1 MSYTRVI
8 PVLLFDDGAIW
19 RSQEFARHYRL
30 GDPIMQLERYKVWD
44 VDEIV
49 YLDMHRSAGGR
60 RLLDFLPEIARNC
73 FAPLATGGG
82 IRTLEDIH
90 RHLTLGADRVV
101 INTAAFDDPG
111 FIAEASHRYG
121 AQAIVVSID
130 AKRHAGGYEV
140 VVEGGRRATGKPVEE
155 WAAEVAARGAGEI
168 FVNSIDRD
176 GMGQGYDT
184 ELIRR
189 VVSVVHVPVI
199 ACGGVGQFEHLAAG
213 VTQGSAQAVAASN
226 IFAFR
231 ELSYLS
237 AKDALAEA
245 GLAIR
250 PSAPEPRHPG
260 RNLLRRSFSNTDL
273 G

>member
-30 GDPIMQLERYKVWD
+30 GDPVMQLERYKVWD

-49 YLDMHRSAGGR
+49 YVDMHRTPNGK

-90 RHLTLGADRVV
+90 NHLTLGADRVV
-101 INTAAFDDPG
+101 INTAAFDDPA
-111 FIAEASHRYG
+111 FIAQASHRYG

-130 AKRHAGGYEV
+130 ARRRDGGYEV
-140 VVEGGRRATGKPVEE
+140 VVESGRRQTGRRVEE
-155 WAAEVAARGAGEI
+155 WAAQAAAQGAGEI
-168 FVNSIDRD
+168 FINSIDRD

-184 ELIRR
+184 ELVRS
-189 VVSVVHVPVI
+189 VASVVDIPVI
-199 ACGGVGQFEHLAAG
+199 ACGGVGQHEDFAAG
-213 VTQGSAQAVAASN
+213 IVEGHASAVAASN
-226 IFAFR
+226 IFAFS
-231 ELSYLS
+231 ELSYLA
-237 AKDALAEA
+237 AKDAMAKA
-245 GLAIR
+245 GLSIR
-250 PSAPEPRHPG
+250 TSTPEPRRPG
-260 RNLLRRSFSNTDL
+260 RTLAAGL
-273 G
+273 

>member
-44 VDEIV
+44 VDEIIYV
-49 YLDMHRSAGGR
+49 DMHRTANGK

-90 RHLTLGADRVV
+90 NHLTLGADRVV
-101 INTAAFDDPG
+101 INTAAFDDPA
-111 FIAEASHRYG
+111 FITAASHRYG

-130 AKRHAGGYEV
+130 ARRGADGYEV
-140 VVEGGRRATGKPVEE
+140 VVDSGRRPTGCKVQD
-155 WAAEVAARGAGEI
+155 WAAQAASRGAGEI
-168 FVNSIDRD
+168 FINSIERD
-176 GMGQGYDT
+176 GMGRGYDT
-184 ELIRR
+184 DLIRR
-189 VVSVVHVPVI
+189 VAASVHVPVI
-199 ACGGVGQFEHLAAG
+199 ACGGVGEMTHLAAG
-213 VTQGSAQAVAASN
+213 VTEGGARAVAAAN

-231 ELSYLS
+231 ELSYLD
-237 AKDALAEA
+237 AKDALIQA
-245 GLAIR
+245 GLSIR
-250 PSAPEPRHPG
+250 PSTPEPRRPG
-260 RNLLRRSFSNTDL
+260 RSLMRR

>member
-49 YLDMHRSAGGR
+49 YLDMHRSPDGK

-90 RHLTLGADRVV
+90 NHLTLGADRVV
-101 INTAAFDDPG
+101 INTAAFDDPD

-130 AKRHAGGYEV
+130 CRRGNDYEV
-140 VVEGGRRATGKPVEE
+140 VVESGRRPTGKKAQD
-155 WAAEVAARGAGEI
+155 WAAEAAARGAGEI

-176 GMGQGYDT
+176 GMGQG
-184 ELIRR
+184 L
-189 VVSVVHVPVI
+189 
-199 ACGGVGQFEHLAAG
+199 
-213 VTQGSAQAVAASN
+213 
-226 IFAFR
+226 
-231 ELSYLS
+231 
-237 AKDALAEA
+237 
-245 GLAIR
+245 
-250 PSAPEPRHPG
+250 
-260 RNLLRRSFSNTDL
+260 
-273 G
+273 

>member
-8 PVLLFDDGAIW
+8 PVLLFDDGAVW
-19 RSQEFARHYRL
+19 RSQEFLRHYRL

-49 YLDMHRSAGGR
+49 YVDMHRTRGGK

-82 IRTLEDIH
+82 ICTLEDIH
-90 RHLTLGADRVV
+90 NHLTLGADRVI

-111 FIAEASHRYG
+111 YG

-130 AKRHAGGYEV
+130 ARWRAEGYEV
-140 VVEGGRRATGKPVEE
+140 MVEGGRRTTGRKVED
-155 WAAEVAARGAGEI
+155 WAAEAAARGAGEI
-168 FVNSIDRD
+168 FINSIDRD

-184 ELIRR
+184 DLIRL
-189 VVSVVHVPVI
+189 VSSAVDIPVI
-199 ACGGVGQFEHLAAG
+199 ACGGIGRMDQLPGG
-213 VTQGSAQAVAASN
+213 VTHGRAQAVAASN
-226 IFAFR
+226 IFAFS

-237 AKDALAEA
+237 AKDALVAA
-245 GLAIR
+245 GLSIR
-250 PSAPEPRHPG
+250 PSTPVPRRPG
-260 RNLLRRSFSNTDL
+260 RAVPRRA
-273 G
+273 

>member
-1 MSYTRVI
+1 MFYTRVI
-8 PVLLFDDGAIW
+8 PVLLFDNGAIW
-19 RSQEFARHYRL
+19 RSQEFKRHYRL

-49 YLDMHRSAGGR
+49 YIDMHRTSGGR

-90 RHLTLGADRVV
+90 NHLTLGADRVV
-101 INTAAFDDPG
+101 INTIAFDNPD
-111 FIAEASHRYG
+111 FIAQASHRYG

-130 AKRHAGGYEV
+130 ARCHADGYEV
-140 VVEGGRRATGKPVEE
+140 VVEGGRRPTGRKVED
-155 WAAEVAARGAGEI
+155 WAAEASARGAGEI

-184 ELIRR
+184 DLIRR
-189 VVSVVHVPVI
+189 VAGAVHTPVI
-199 ACGGVGQFEHLAAG
+199 ACGGVGCMDHLPDG
-213 VTQGSAQAVAASN
+213 VVQGRAQAVAASN

-245 GLAIR
+245 GLSVR
-250 PSAPEPRHPG
+250 PSTPEPRRPG
-260 RNLLRRSFSNTDL
+260 RAVPRRS
-273 G
+273 

>member
-19 RSQEFARHYRL
+19 RSQEFSRHYRL

-44 VDEIV
+44 VDEIIYV
-49 YLDMHRSAGGR
+49 DMHRTPNGK
-60 RLLDFLPEIARNC
+60 RLLEFLPEIARNC

-90 RHLTLGADRVV
+90 NHLTLGADRVV

-130 AKRHAGGYEV
+130 ARRRDGGYEV
-140 VVEGGRRATGKPVEE
+140 VVDSGRRSTGRKVQD
-155 WAAEVAARGAGEI
+155 WAAEAAALGAGEI

-176 GMGQGYDT
+176 GMGQGYDAA
-184 ELIRR
+184 LIRE
-189 VVSVVHVPVI
+189 VATAVHVPVI
-199 ACGGVGQFEHLAAG
+199 ACGGVGEMAHFADG
-213 VTQGSAQAVAASN
+213 VMKGRAQSVAASN
-226 IFAFR
+226 IFGFS

-237 AKDALAEA
+237 AKDALGEA
-245 GLAIR
+245 GLTIR
-250 PSAPEPRHPG
+250 PSTPEPRRPG
-260 RNLLRRSFSNTDL
+260 REVHRRTPP
-273 G
+273 

>member
-30 GDPIMQLERYKVWD
+30 GDPVMQLERYKVWD

-49 YLDMHRSAGGR
+49 YLDMHRSPDGK
-60 RLLDFLPEIARNC
+60 RLLDFLPQIARNC

-90 RHLTLGADRVV
+90 THLTLGADRVV

-111 FIAEASHRYG
+111 FITQASHRYG

-130 AKRHAGGYEV
+130 ARRRGDDYEV
-140 VVEGGRRATGKPVEE
+140 VVDSGRRPTGRAVED
-155 WAAEVAARGAGEI
+155 WAAEAAARGAGEI
-168 FVNSIDRD
+168 FINSIDRD

-184 ELIRR
+184 ALIRR
-189 VVSVVHVPVI
+189 VVSAVHVPVI
-199 ACGGVGQFEHLAAG
+199 ACGGVGEMAHFAGG
-213 VTQGSAQAVAASN
+213 VTDGGAQAVAASN
-226 IFAFR
+226 IFAFQ
-231 ELSYLS
+231 ELSYLA
-237 AKDALAEA
+237 AKDSLAEA
-245 GLAIR
+245 GLSMR
-250 PSAPEPRHPG
+250 PSTPEPRRPG
-260 RNLLRRSFSNTDL
+260 RSLARR
-273 G
+273 

>member
-19 RSQEFARHYRL
+19 RSQEFTRHYRL

-49 YLDMHRSAGGR
+49 YVDMHRSPNGK

-90 RHLTLGADRVV
+90 NHLTLGADRVV
-101 INTAAFDDPG
+101 INTAAFDNPD
-111 FIAEASHRYG
+111 FIAQASHRYG

-130 AKRHAGGYEV
+130 AQLRGDGYEV
-140 VVEGGRRATGKPVEE
+140 VVDSGRRATGRKVED
-155 WAAEVAARGAGEI
+155 WAAEAAARGAGEI
-168 FVNSIDRD
+168 FINSMDRD
-176 GMGQGYDT
+176 GMAQGYDT
-184 ELIRR
+184 ALIRK
-189 VVSVVHVPVI
+189 VASAVHVPVI
-199 ACGGVGQFEHLAAG
+199 ACGGVGEMSHFAAG
-213 VTQGSAQAVAASN
+213 VSEGHAQAVAASN
-226 IFAFR
+226 IFAFQ

-237 AKDALAEA
+237 AKDAMAAA
-245 GLAIR
+245 GLSIR
-250 PSAPEPRHPG
+250 PSTPEPRRPG
-260 RNLLRRSFSNTDL
+260 RALAAAR
-273 G
+273 

>member
-19 RSQEFARHYRL
+19 RSQEFFRHYRL

-44 VDEIV
+44 VDEIIYV
-49 YLDMHRSAGGR
+49 DMHRTDNGK

-90 RHLTLGADRVV
+90 NHLTLGADRVV
-101 INTAAFDDPG
+101 INTAAFDDPD
-111 FIAEASHRYG
+111 FIAAAAHRYG

-130 AKRHAGGYEV
+130 ARRRADGYEV
-140 VVEGGRRATGKPVEE
+140 VVDSGRRPTGCKVED
-155 WAAEVAARGAGEI
+155 WAAQAAARGAGEI
-168 FVNSIDRD
+168 FINSIDRD
-176 GMGQGYDT
+176 GMGGGYDT

-189 VVSVVHVPVI
+189 VSASVHVPVI
-199 ACGGVGQFEHLAAG
+199 TCGGVGEMTDFAAG
-213 VTQGSAQAVAASN
+213 VTEGRAQALAAAN

-231 ELSYLS
+231 ELSYLD
-237 AKDALAEA
+237 AKQALQEA
-245 GLAIR
+245 GVRVRASRPADLKRYATKDLDLNAFLA
-250 PSAPEPRHPG
+250 G
-260 RNLLRRSFSNTDL
+260 
-273 G
+273 

>member
-8 PVLLFDDGAIW
+8 PVLLFDDGAVW
-19 RSQEFARHYRL
+19 RSQEFSRHYEL

-44 VDEIV
+44 VDEII
-49 YLDMHRSAGGR
+49 YIDMHRTANGK

-90 RHLTLGADRVV
+90 NHLTLGADRVV

-111 FIAEASHRYG
+111 FIAAAAHRYG

-130 AKRHAGGYEV
+130 ARRHASGFEV
-140 VVEGGRRATGKPVEE
+140 AVDSGRRPTGCKVED
-155 WAAEVAARGAGEI
+155 WAKEAAARGAGEI
-168 FVNSIDRD
+168 FINSMDRD

-184 ELIRR
+184 ELVRR
-189 VVSVVHVPVI
+189 VAASVHVPVI
-199 ACGGVGQFEHLAAG
+199 ACGGVGEMAHFAAG
-213 VTQGSAQAVAASN
+213 VTEGRAQALAAAN

-231 ELSYLS
+231 ELSYLD
-237 AKDALAEA
+237 AKDALMQAS
-245 GLAIR
+245 LSIR
-250 PSAPEPRHPG
+250 PSTPEPRRPG
-260 RNLLRRSFSNTDL
+260 RALALSR
-273 G
+273 